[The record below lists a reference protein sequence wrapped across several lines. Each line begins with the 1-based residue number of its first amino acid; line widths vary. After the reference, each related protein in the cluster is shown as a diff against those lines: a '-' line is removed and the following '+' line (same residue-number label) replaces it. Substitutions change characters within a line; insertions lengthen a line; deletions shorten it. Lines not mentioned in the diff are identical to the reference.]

1 MILSSISYILFW
13 FLVPA
18 LSILAFPGFSADLYW
33 VVFLKGNVVRTDSE
47 KALKVGDKLPSDA
60 KLRFSAKDAYAIV
73 MGSKGKFTLR
83 PEVNKSKP
91 NEFVAFV
98 NSALLPV
105 KSTGRLSTRGE
116 ESGIS
121 DLGAYFGED
130 SFAFVGNQY
139 AIRLDPKKY
148 ELSELKFII
157 YRYEFM
163 GTVVSK
169 KIAFEGSD
177 LIIDEKALYTTPDGQ
192 TIDPASV
199 SKKAELYK
207 FDASTKSSSK
217 ITAFKPVFVDEEEL
231 QQQLVA
237 VYNVCKEELNAD
249 EAKAEDELVKF
260 VLDIYGRTDEII
272 LKKWLKENILK

>member
-1 MILSSISYILFW
+1 MKKIIFLILVLT
-13 FLVPA
+13 LPN
-18 LSILAFPGFSADLYW
+18 LAFPGFSAEQYW

-47 KALKVGDKLPSDA
+47 KALKVGDKIASDA
-60 KLRFSAKDAYAIV
+60 KLKFSAKDAYAVV

-83 PEVNKSKP
+83 PELNKAKP

-116 ESGIS
+116 EAGIS
-121 DLGAYFGED
+121 DLGAYFGAD
-130 SFAFVGNQY
+130 SFAFIGNQY

-148 ELSELKFII
+148 ELSDLKFII

-163 GTVVSK
+163 GTVISK

-177 LIIDEKALYTTPDGQ
+177 LIIDEKALYTTADGQ

-207 FDASTKSSSK
+207 FDAATKSSSK
-217 ITAFKPVFVDEEEL
+217 ITAFKPVFVDPLEL
-231 QQQLVA
+231 QQQLSS
-237 VYNVCKEELNAD
+237 VYKFCKEELNAD
-249 EAKAEDELVKF
+249 EAKTEDELIKF
-260 VLDIYGRTDEII
+260 VLDIYGRTDEVL
-272 LKKWLKENILK
+272 LKKWLRENILK

>member
-1 MILSSISYILFW
+1 MKKVIFLILAL
-13 FLVPA
+13 A
-18 LSILAFPGFSADLYW
+18 LSNMAFQGFSADLYW

-47 KALKVGDKLPSDA
+47 KPLKIGDKINSDA
-60 KLRFSAKDAYAIV
+60 KLRFSAKDAYAVV

-83 PEVNKSKP
+83 PEVNKAKP

-116 ESGIS
+116 ESGVS

-139 AIRLDPKKY
+139 SIRLDPKKY
-148 ELSELKFII
+148 ELSDLKFII

-163 GTVVSK
+163 GHVISK
-169 KIAFEGSD
+169 KIAFEGSN
-177 LIIDEKALYTTPDGQ
+177 LIIDEKALYTTADGQ
-192 TIDPASV
+192 TIDPAAV

-217 ITAFKPVFVDEEEL
+217 ITAFKPVFIDELEL
-231 QQQLVA
+231 QQQLA
-237 VYNVCKEELNAD
+237 SLYKVCKEELNAD
-249 EAKAEDELVKF
+249 EAKTEDELIKF
-260 VLDIYGRTDEII
+260 VLDIYGRTDEVI
-272 LKKWLKENILK
+272 LKKWLRENILK